1 VSEIDI
7 LRKNIF
13 NNLQEI
19 EEKDKEI
26 ERLNKEKIILENA
39 LKFVLK
45 KDDNFKIDYKQLEKD
60 LKELKEGK
68 YE

>member
-1 VSEIDI
+1 MSEIDI